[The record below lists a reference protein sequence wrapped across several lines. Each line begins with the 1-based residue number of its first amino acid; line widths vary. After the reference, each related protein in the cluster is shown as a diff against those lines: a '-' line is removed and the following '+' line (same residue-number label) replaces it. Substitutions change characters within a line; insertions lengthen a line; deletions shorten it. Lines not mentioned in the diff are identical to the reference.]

1 MQNPL
6 DSSAHSLLFMYRQ
19 VCVLVHP
26 SPTEITDQR
35 KCTLASKWTSSVSR
49 NTHVSLNETFSSFAP
64 ALNSLTLL
72 YPCSTRQRRPS
83 SPAPFPPAWSQTASK
98 PTWLGSPP
106 GLRGLPSPSA
116 CLQSPSPAGNQS
128 TLPSPAAAGGAPSLS
143 PLAACPLFPSPTHAA
158 AGTYAARMRNLSC

>member
-6 DSSAHSLLFMYRQ
+6 DSSAHSLLFMCRQ

-35 KCTLASKWTSSVSR
+35 KCTLASKWTSSVSG
-49 NTHVSLNETFSSFAP
+49 NTHISLNETFSSFAP

-72 YPCSTRQRRPS
+72 YPCSTQQRRPA

-116 CLQSPSPAGNQS
+116 CLQSPSPAGTGAHCLPRLQ
-128 TLPSPAAAGGAPSLS
+128 LVELPPSPPSL
-143 PLAACPLFPSPTHAA
+143 PARFFPAPHMPQPVLTQPE
-158 AGTYAARMRNLSC
+158 